1 VPKPLMRRVDVV
13 ECSADLQVLAT
24 CIRLLLVSFGRG
36 PPRLFTDQ
44 ERGWHGNMDVSFGPV
59 G

>member
-1 VPKPLMRRVDVV
+1 MRRVIVV
-13 ECSADLQVLAT
+13 ECSVDLQVLAT
-24 CIRLLLVSFGRG
+24 CIRLLHVSFGRG
-36 PPRLFTDQ
+36 PPLLFTDQ